1 MAVFELFLADP
12 MAEHHER
19 GVIRETKVSKG
30 SANKILRELAERDFL
45 IRERKGRMVFYRLP
59 KEPVVRQFK
68 ILTGIY
74 MLKKLV
80 DQLEQHSRRVVL
92 FKSCAQ
98 GLDVKGSDIDLFILG
113 LEKGTVRRLISD
125 FNRKNEERIAPILV
139 DVNEFVQLKNE
150 DKPLCENI
158 ERGKV
163 LWETE

>member
-1 MAVFELFLADP
+1 M
-12 MAEHHER
+12 
-19 GVIRETKVSKG
+19 
-30 SANKILRELAERDFL
+30 
-45 IRERKGRMVFYRLP
+45 
-59 KEPVVRQFK
+59 
-68 ILTGIY
+68 
-74 MLKKLV
+74 
-80 DQLEQHSRRVVL
+80 
-92 FKSCAQ
+92 
-98 GLDVKGSDIDLFILG
+98 KGSDIDLFILG

>member
-1 MAVFELFLADP
+1 MPVYQGVNP

-80 DQLEQHSRRVVL
+80 DQLEQHSP
-92 FKSCAQ
+92 
-98 GLDVKGSDIDLFILG
+98 KG
-113 LEKGTVRRLISD
+113 R
-125 FNRKNEERIAPILV
+125 
-139 DVNEFVQLKNE
+139 
-150 DKPLCENI
+150 PL
-158 ERGKV
+158 
-163 LWETE
+163 